1 MEMTIHSQNLRVNE
15 ALEEYARKKLEKLE
29 RYLPNIAT
37 IRLDLARLNTR
48 RGEDLTVAQIT
59 VRHSRGAILRAEER
73 VSGTDQDDLISALN
87 QALDKLYRQIER
99 FKGKR
104 SRKGR
109 ERFSATVEE
118 VSAAEAAP
126 LVEVIGEDFSAEAL
140 PEPEVNRR
148 KEVMLTAMTEEEAVE
163 QMELLGHSFFIF
175 FNDATRS
182 VNVVYKRQSGNY
194 GVLVP
199 RIG

>member
-1 MEMTIHSQNLRVNE
+1 MEMTIHSQNLRINE
-15 ALEEYARKKLEKLE
+15 ALEEYAKKKLEKLD
-29 RYLPNIAT
+29 RYLPNIADV
-37 IRLDLARLNTR
+37 RLDIEREHTR
-48 RGEDLTVAQIT
+48 RGEDHAVAQIT

-73 VSGTDQDDLISALN
+73 VNGTDQEDLVAALN
-87 QALDKLYRQIER
+87 QALDKMYRQIER

-118 VSAAEAAP
+118 MSAAES
-126 LVEVIGEDFSAEAL
+126 V
-140 PEPEVNRR
+140 PEVETIEEEFAAENAVEAQINRR
-148 KEVMLTAMTEEEAVE
+148 KEVLITAMTEEEAVE
-163 QMELLGHSFFIF
+163 QMELLGHNFFLF
-175 FNDATRS
+175 YDATTGT

-199 RIG
+199 RVG

>member
-37 IRLDLARLNTR
+37 IRLDLERLNTR

-73 VSGTDQDDLISALN
+73 VSGTDQDDQISALN

>member
-37 IRLDLARLNTR
+37 IWLDLERLNTR

>member
-1 MEMTIHSQNLRVNE
+1 MEMTIRSQNLRINE
-15 ALEEYARKKLEKLE
+15 ALEEYAKRKLEKLDH
-29 RYLPNIAT
+29 YLPNIADV
-37 IRLDLARLNTR
+37 RLDIEREHTR
-48 RGEDLTVAQIT
+48 RGEDLVVAQIT

-73 VSGTDQDDLISALN
+73 VNGTDQDDLIAALN
-87 QALDKLYRQIER
+87 KALDKMYRQIER

-118 VSAAEAAP
+118 MNAAESVPEMATIEEEFAA
-126 LVEVIGEDFSAEAL
+126 EDAIEAQI
-140 PEPEVNRR
+140 NRR
-148 KEVMLTAMTEEEAVE
+148 KEVMITAMTEEEAVE
-163 QMELLGHSFFIF
+163 QMELLGHSFFLF
-175 FNDATRS
+175 YDAATGT

-199 RIG
+199 RVG

>member
-37 IRLDLARLNTR
+37 IRLDLERLNTR

>member
-1 MEMTIHSQNLRVNE
+1 MEMTIHSQNLRINE
-15 ALEEYARKKLEKLE
+15 ALEEYAKKKLEKLD
-29 RYLPNIAT
+29 RYLPNISDV
-37 IRLDLARLNTR
+37 RLDLERMHTR
-48 RGEDLTVAQIT
+48 RGEDLAVAQIT

-73 VSGTDQDDLISALN
+73 INGTDQDDLMAALN
-87 QALDKLYRQIER
+87 KALDKMYRQIER

-104 SRKGR
+104 SHKGR

-118 VSAAEAAP
+118 VTAAEAMP
-126 LVEVIGEDFSAEAL
+126 QVEVVGEEFDEGEL
-140 PEPEVNRR
+140 PEPQINRR
-148 KEVMLTAMTEEEAVE
+148 KEVMITAMTEEEAVE
-163 QMELLGHSFFIF
+163 QMELLGHSFFLF
-175 FNDATRS
+175 FNDATGS

>member
-1 MEMTIHSQNLRVNE
+1 MEMTIHSQNLRINE
-15 ALEEYARKKLEKLE
+15 ALGDYAKKKLEKLE
-29 RYLPNIAT
+29 HYLPSIADV
-37 IRLDLARLNTR
+37 RLDLEREHTR

-73 VSGTDQDDLISALN
+73 VNGTDQDDLIAALN
-87 QALDKLYRQIER
+87 KALDKMYRQIER

-109 ERFSATVEE
+109 ERFSATIEE
-118 VSAAEAAP
+118 MSTAEAAP
-126 LVEVIGEDFSAEAL
+126 DIGMIEDEFAAEGA
-140 PEPEVNRR
+140 PEPQINRR
-148 KEVMLTAMTEEEAVE
+148 KEVMITAMTEEEAVE
-163 QMELLGHSFFIF
+163 QMELLGHSFFLF
-175 FNDATRS
+175 YDSATGT

-199 RIG
+199 RVG